1 MSQYVKL
8 MEARKRALKR
18 GKEEEAEKL
27 FMAARKLA
35 SEGKVTSDEKLAAAY
50 I

>member
-8 MEARKRALKR
+8 MEARKRALRK
-18 GKEEEAEKL
+18 GKDAEAEKL
-27 FMAARKLA
+27 FKAARKLA
-35 SEGKVTSDEKLAAAY
+35 AEGKVTPEDKLAAAY